1 MFILIGP
8 AKKSICYK
16 KGIYKTPAKRSRP
29 LRVFASPLPSPL
41 PHKIEHFMFLILW
54 KEETRDDTREVTL
67 LYVQGELRDL
77 AYNKAFFW

>member
-41 PHKIEHFMFLILW
+41 PHKIEHFMFFNSL
-54 KEETRDDTREVTL
+54 KGRDERRALE
-67 LYVQGELRDL
+67 
-77 AYNKAFFW
+77 K

>member
-29 LRVFASPLPSPL
+29 LRVFASPLPPQNRT
-41 PHKIEHFMFLILW
+41 FYVLILW